1 MSDADKPAAQP
12 TPATPGSAP
21 VSAYPK
27 AKMGQDDTGHT
38 VSGAADEP
46 FSGTVAD
53 ITDGDTHHKKHK

>member
-1 MSDADKPAAQP
+1 MSEADKPAAQP
-12 TPATPGSAP
+12 APAAAP
-21 VSAYPK
+21 AYPR